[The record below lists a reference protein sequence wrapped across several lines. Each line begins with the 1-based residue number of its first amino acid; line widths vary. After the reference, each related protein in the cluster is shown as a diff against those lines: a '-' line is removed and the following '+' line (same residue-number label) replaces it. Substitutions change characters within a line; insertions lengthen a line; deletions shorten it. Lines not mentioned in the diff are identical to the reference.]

1 MFAARYR
8 LNVRIAIDDFGT
20 GYSSLSS
27 LKRLPVD
34 IVKIDRAFI
43 SGVLSDKH
51 DETITETIIS
61 IAEHFGFDTLAEG
74 AEEPEEIEWLAQ
86 RACRYVQG
94 YAVCHPLPMGEFR
107 SWLAQHA

>member
-1 MFAARYR
+1 
-8 LNVRIAIDDFGT
+8 LGVRIAIDDFGT

-43 SGVLSDKH
+43 SGVLTDRH
-51 DETITETIIS
+51 DGAITETIIS
-61 IAEHFGFDTLAEG
+61 IARNFGFDALAEG
-74 AEEPEEIEWLAQ
+74 AEAQEEVAWLGE

-94 YAVCHPLPMGEFR
+94 FAVCHPLPLEEFKAWVLRHFGE
-107 SWLAQHA
+107 AG